1 MEREE
6 IQEIAM
12 SVAATFVAMFVFGG
26 GMIAMW
32 VML

>member
-6 IQEIAM
+6 IQEIAI
-12 SVAATFVAMFVFGG
+12 SVAVTFVAMFIFIGS
-26 GMIAMW
+26 MIAMW